1 MGSCGIPKLL
11 CSRLGGISLNRML
24 SVKLNEIWETEMDV
38 QKRNKAKTLA
48 VMCVCAIIG
57 AIGGGIFSM
66 LMLMIFW
73 GYYESSTFGILIG
86 FPVGLILGGGSSL
99 ALLRKQTHILTVFI
113 VSTFLAS
120 LVSCI
125 LTAIIVSLM

>member
-1 MGSCGIPKLL
+1 MPEK
-11 CSRLGGISLNRML
+11 N
-24 SVKLNEIWETEMDV
+24 V
-38 QKRNKAKTLA
+38 QKQNKAKTLVVICA
-48 VMCVCAIIG
+48 CAILG

-99 ALLRKQTHILTVFI
+99 SLIRKQTPIMTVFI

-125 LTAIIVSLM
+125 LTAIIVNLM

>member
-1 MGSCGIPKLL
+1 
-11 CSRLGGISLNRML
+11 
-24 SVKLNEIWETEMDV
+24 MDV

-48 VMCVCAIIG
+48 VMCACAIIG

>member
-1 MGSCGIPKLL
+1 MG
-11 CSRLGGISLNRML
+11 
-24 SVKLNEIWETEMDV
+24 V
-38 QKRNKAKTLA
+38 QKQNKAKTLA
-48 VMCVCAIIG
+48 VMCACAIIG

-66 LMLMIFW
+66 LMLMMFW
-73 GYYESSTFGILIG
+73 GYYESSTFGILVG

-99 ALLRKQTHILTVFI
+99 SLMRKQAPIMIVFI